1 MAEPTL
7 VVSNDPNGE
16 VNTETDR
23 ELEPQG
29 TGFDDKISDP
39 TNTVYGSFF
48 LADEEFAMA
57 ACELVDV
64 INSPEAFTPQPLS
77 PDYLLGIMTLRDM
90 TIPVIDLRRMFN
102 LPPINGKSAQQ
113 KIAITQYENHH
124 IGLMFD
130 QTSEVFRSTR
140 HDCVYNQYT
149 ATTAG
154 GVTNG
159 AFRLEGGARIVQ
171 LLNTQ
176 AIIERNGNPFTRTQ
190 NLTNDQTSAQAQIAK
205 GSKRQSIV
213 FHLEPLMLSIS
224 MSNVQEVLLVEEF
237 DNLSLASEVLAG
249 TTTIRGT
256 TIPIFNLRAVLK
268 LPARTDSTSDL
279 RGRIIVSHSNDR
291 TFGLLVDD
299 ISDILHHYDEDI
311 QNFPVFVAE
320 NAEIFLGCLKGD
332 ENEEIIQLDIDKIF
346 SFEEI
351 GEALENCDHL
361 FAQQT
366 QLVEKAVEASQTQ
379 TFLTFHI
386 DRLYGLNILEISEV
400 VDYPEKLLQP
410 PMLGQH
416 IDGILSLRDEMI
428 NVVNAAQLYNI
439 EGAPEKTEQIII
451 LKSDTE
457 RFGLAISS
465 INSIIHLNQQQ
476 QKKLPETMIDR
487 QLLVFEDAENALV
500 FKKSD
505 ERGIQDII
513 ILDHSSVVSR
523 LKNH

>member
-7 VVSNDPNGE
+7 VVSNDPNTEGNITTDAALE
-16 VNTETDR
+16 PKATNTE
-23 ELEPQG
+23 EQSSES
-29 TGFDDKISDP
+29 K
-39 TNTVYGSFF
+39 NTVYGSFF
-48 LADEEFAMA
+48 LADEEFALA

-64 INSPEAFTPQPLS
+64 INSPETFTPQPLS

-90 TIPVIDLRRMFN
+90 TIPVIDLRCMFD
-102 LPPINGKSAQQ
+102 LPPISERSPQQ

-140 HDCVYNQYT
+140 HDCVYNKYT
-149 ATTAG
+149 ATQAG
-154 GVTNG
+154 GVTTG
-159 AFRLEGGARIVQ
+159 AFRFGDGARIVQ
-171 LLNTQ
+171 LLDTQ
-176 AIIERNGNPFTRTQ
+176 AIIERNGNPFTQTQ
-190 NLTNDQTSAQAQIAK
+190 IVANDQSSVKTQIAK
-205 GSKRQSIV
+205 GTKRQSIV
-213 FHLEPLMLSIS
+213 FHLEPLMLSIC
-224 MSNVQEVLLVEEF
+224 MSKVQEVLLVEEF
-237 DNLSLASEVLAG
+237 DNLSLSSEVLAG

-268 LPARTDSTSDL
+268 LPARNESTSDL
-279 RGRIIVSHSNDR
+279 RGRVIVAHSNDR

-299 ISDILHHYDEDI
+299 INDILHHYNEDI
-311 QNFPVFVAE
+311 QGFPVFVAE
-320 NAEIFLGCLKGD
+320 NAELFLGCLKGQD
-332 ENEEIIQLDIDKIF
+332 NEEIIQLDVDKIF
-346 SFEEI
+346 SFEEV

-428 NVVNAAQLYNI
+428 NVVNAAKLYGI

-500 FKKSD
+500 FKKTD

-513 ILDHSSVVSR
+513 VLEPAAVVSR
-523 LKNH
+523 LQNH